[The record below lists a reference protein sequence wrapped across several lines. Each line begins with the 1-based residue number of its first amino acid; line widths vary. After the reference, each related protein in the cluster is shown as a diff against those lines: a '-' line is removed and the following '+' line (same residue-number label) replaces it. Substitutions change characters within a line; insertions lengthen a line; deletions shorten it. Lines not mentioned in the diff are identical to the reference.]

1 MTSDL
6 EKGDRIAKVMARAGL
21 CSRRDAERWIADGRV
36 SVNGSKLTSPAY
48 NVAPQ
53 DLILVDEK
61 PLPQK
66 ERTRLWL
73 YHKPKGLVSSNKDA
87 EGRPTV
93 FANLPK
99 DMPRVISIGRLDIST
114 EGLLL
119 LTNDGALARHLEL
132 PSTGWLRR
140 YRVRAF
146 GRITQADLDKLAD
159 GIAIDGILYGGIE
172 AQLEREQGANVWLVL
187 GLREG
192 KNREVKKILEHLG
205 LAVNRLIRIS
215 YGPFQLGDLAT
226 GSAREIKSRTLRD
239 QLGEAL
245 VAEIGLSFHGP
256 ETDSEP
262 ADSAGQK
269 RSSRAAPASGRKAGA
284 PGKAGSGPRPQTR
297 KPKPRDRQAEA
308 LERLTTTKPAKPA
321 GKRPGAGKAGPN
333 NSRGGKTAG
342 GPRADRRR

>member
-1 MTSDL
+1 MTSEL

-36 SVNGSKLTSPAY
+36 SVNGTRLTGPAY

-53 DLILVDEK
+53 DEILVDGK

-66 ERTRLWL
+66 DRTRLWL
-73 YHKPKGLVSSNKDA
+73 YHKPRGQVSSNKDA

-93 FANLPK
+93 FASLPE
-99 DMPRVISIGRLDIST
+99 DMPRVISIGRLDINT

-146 GRITQADLDKLAD
+146 GRISQADLDKLAD
-159 GIAIDGILYGGIE
+159 GIAIDGILYGGID
-172 AQLEREQGANVWLVL
+172 AQLEREQGANVWLTL

-226 GSAREIKSRTLRD
+226 GSAREIRSRTLRD

-245 VAEIGLSFHGP
+245 VAEIGLSFDGP
-256 ETDSEP
+256 EPVAEP
-262 ADSAGQK
+262 AENAVQK
-269 RSSRAAPASGRKAGA
+269 RSGKPVSARGRKS
-284 PGKAGSGPRPQTR
+284 GSGSGPQTR
-297 KPKPRDRQAEA
+297 KPKPRDRQAEM
-308 LERLTTTKPAKPA
+308 LERLTTTKPAKPG
-321 GKRPGAGKAGPN
+321 GKRPGASRAGPN
-333 NSRGGKTAG
+333 RGRSGKTAG

>member
-1 MTSDL
+1 MTSDQ

-36 SVNGSKLTSPAY
+36 SVNGVKLTSPAL
-48 NVAPQ
+48 VVGPQ
-53 DLILVDEK
+53 DDIVVDDK
-61 PLPQK
+61 PLPMK
-66 ERTRLWL
+66 DRTRLWL
-73 YHKPKGLVSSNKDA
+73 YHKPKGLVSSNRDA

-99 DMPRVISIGRLDIST
+99 EMPRVISIGRLDINT

-146 GRITQADLDKLAD
+146 GRISQTDLDKLAD
-159 GIAIDGILYGGIE
+159 GIAIEGILYGGIE
-172 AQLEREQGANVWLVL
+172 AQLEREQGSNVWLTL

-215 YGPFQLGDLAT
+215 YGPFQLGELET
-226 GSAREIKSRTLRD
+226 GSTREIKSRMLRD
-239 QLGEAL
+239 QLGETL
-245 VAEIGLSFHGP
+245 VGQLGLTFHGP
-256 ETDSEP
+256 DNVEETVNVAAKRGKPSP
-262 ADSAGQK
+262 A
-269 RSSRAAPASGRKAGA
+269 RAERTPGA
-284 PGKAGSGPRPQTR
+284 RTRPEQGR
-297 KPKPRDRQAEA
+297 KPKKRDRQAEA
-308 LERLTTTKPAKPA
+308 LERLSTARPAKSD
-321 GKRPGAGKAGPN
+321 GKKSGSDKPSGNRRPGGKP
-333 NSRGGKTAG
+333 AG

>member
-1 MTSDL
+1 MTSDQ

-21 CSRRDAERWIADGRV
+21 CSRRDAERWITDGRV
-36 SVNGSKLTSPAY
+36 SVNGIKLTSPAL
-48 NVAPQ
+48 VVGPQ
-53 DLILVDEK
+53 DEILVDDK

-66 ERTRLWL
+66 DRTRLWL
-73 YHKPKGLVSSNKDA
+73 YHKPKGLVSSNKDS

-93 FANLPK
+93 FGNLPK
-99 DMPRVISIGRLDIST
+99 EMPRVISIGRLDINT

-159 GIAIDGILYGGIE
+159 GIAIEGILYGGIE
-172 AQLEREQGANVWLVL
+172 AQLEREQGSNVWLTL

-205 LAVNRLIRIS
+205 LVVNRLIRIS
-215 YGPFQLGDLAT
+215 YGPFQLGDLET
-226 GSAREIKSRTLRD
+226 GLTREIKSRMLRD
-239 QLGEAL
+239 QLGDGL
-245 VAEIGLSFHGP
+245 VAELGLSFHGP
-256 ETDSEP
+256 DNVEEDTSAAPKRAKPFAKPGQKPGANATSEP
-262 ADSAGQK
+262 K
-269 RSSRAAPASGRKAGA
+269 
-284 PGKAGSGPRPQTR
+284 R
-297 KPKPRDRQAEA
+297 KPKKRDRKAEA
-308 LERLTTTKPAKPA
+308 LEGMSTSKPPKSAGKKPGSAKPSQNR
-321 GKRPGAGKAGPN
+321 RPGGKP
-333 NSRGGKTAG
+333 AG